1 MKSLNAGALM
11 VMVLLLAS
19 FSTQAQFSVGVNLST
34 SLDRQVVKQ
43 EVGQGTQYQRTT
55 TSYFNVYPSIII
67 PFSYRMEIVPT
78 MGFTLLKERRVDED
92 TDGDENERYNRSDV
106 GIGGG
111 CGLYFRLIEGDV
123 FRLSLG
129 PDLFLLYNDPDGDD
143 NGWFDASIGLPVN
156 IDFLLSQRLFLRLS
170 SRLVTIGYAK
180 QDQGQTT
187 TVSNITILD
196 IESML
201 QARLGFYFNF

>member
-1 MKSLNAGALM
+1 MKSWNVKTLFATA
-11 VMVLLLAS
+11 VLLVCFQAYAE
-19 FSTQAQFSVGVNLST
+19 FSAGVNLSA
-34 SLDRQVVKQ
+34 SMDRQVRKQ

-55 TSYFNVYPSIII
+55 TSIFNVYPSIII

-78 MGFTLLKERRVDED
+78 VGITIVKEKRVDED
-92 TDGDENERYNRSDV
+92 PDGSENEQYNRSDM

-111 CGLYFRLIEGDV
+111 CGLFFRLIDGDV
-123 FRLSLG
+123 LRLSLG
-129 PDLFLLYNDPDGDD
+129 PDLFLLFNDPDGDD

-156 IDFLLSQRLFLRLS
+156 VDFLLSDRVFLRLS

-180 QDQGQTT
+180 QDQGQNT
-187 TVSNITILD
+187 TVSNVTFFD